1 MNSLPHSDRIIVGVD
16 GSEYSS
22 NALQVAGRMAEMM
35 KAPLE
40 VISCI
45 EKSNRLVASRFE
57 TEPNRFTSQLSES
70 VELLVEQAL
79 ERAFGTTRPADLSI
93 SVSFDEAA
101 ESLIEQSRSA
111 QLLVVGRRG
120 SGGFLNHPIGS
131 VSKACAAHAHCPVL
145 VVPQNEPAR
154 NTKENTNGK

>member
-1 MNSLPHSDRIIVGVD
+1 MNSLSNSGGIVVGVD

-22 NALQVAGRMAEMM
+22 NALVVAARMAKLMDE
-35 KAPLE
+35 PIE

-45 EKSNRLVASRFE
+45 KKSDQRAASRFE

-70 VELLVEQAL
+70 VESLVEEAL
-79 ERAFGTTRPADLSI
+79 DRAFGDSRPDNL
-93 SVSFDEAA
+93 SVSVKFDGAA
-101 ESLIEQSRSA
+101 EALIEASHTA

-120 SGGFLNHPIGS
+120 SGGFLNHPMGS

-145 VVPQNEPAR
+145 VVPQDEPTR
-154 NTKENTNGK
+154 PSKEHDDGK